1 MKVRKVIAIG
11 ETSYNVIFQDGV
23 PQRGFPGGRI
33 LNASAS
39 LAKAGIPSTFVS
51 ECGNDFVGDLVV
63 DFLRNAGVNTNS
75 IDRFSDGTT
84 CTVFEYGDRNVH
96 YGRYPMDRFNVV
108 WPRIDEDDIVIFG
121 ALYAA
126 DEPQRQRLFEII
138 RYAQERKAIILY
150 MPGFYYSLNFGIT
163 KIMTAILEN
172 LEVTNIVLADSRD
185 IKNIFGDFTGDKV
198 YREKIKFYCPN
209 FVYLDD
215 VKSATVYTATGEIK
229 CSGEGNA
236 DRNSLAWCS
245 GFIAG
250 LVYGIFAN
258 EITYDE
264 LNGTSVGKWDE
275 IIKIAYRFGEASGS
289 DANIISEDFVKFLK

>member
-1 MKVRKVIAIG
+1 MKERKVIAIG
-11 ETSYNVIFQDGV
+11 ETSYNVIFKDGAS
-23 PQRGFPGGRI
+23 QKGFPGGRI

-51 ECGNDFVGDLVV
+51 ECGNDFVGDLAV
-63 DFLRNAGVNTNS
+63 DFLQKAGVNTNS

-96 YGRYPMDRFNVV
+96 YGRYPMNRFNVV

-126 DEPQRQRLFEII
+126 EEAQRQRLFEII

-198 YREKIKFYCPN
+198 YKEKIKFYCPN
-209 FVYLDD
+209 FVYLDEA
-215 VKSATVYTATGEIK
+215 KAATVYSANGEAK
-229 CSGEGNA
+229 CDGEGSA

-245 GFIAG
+245 GFVAG
-250 LVYGIFAN
+250 LVYGIFDK
-258 EITYDE
+258 EITYE
-264 LNGTSVGKWDE
+264 ALNCTSVEKWNE
-275 IIKIAYRFGEASGS
+275 IVEIAYSFGEASCTDG
-289 DANIISEDFVKFLK
+289 NIIPEDFVKSLK